1 MNFFKQLSENEQ
13 PGASSVLNRK
23 VDESTFFSGKKKN
36 IILQS
41 SKVEQD

>member
-23 VDESTFFSGKKKN
+23 VDESTLFSGKKKN

-41 SKVEQD
+41 SKVDQD